1 MKRIWW
7 KPWTWS
13 GDAEIKLEA
22 QPVQL
27 NPNKERQLARAVGRL
42 QRVKAAI
49 AKGDQ
54 RPELQAEAKKLQQF
68 IDWAS

>member
-1 MKRIWW
+1 MKIWW
-7 KPWTWS
+7 KPSTWFAAP
-13 GDAEIKLEA
+13 DVKLEA

-27 NPNKERQLARAVGRL
+27 NPKKERQLARAIGRL

-49 AKGDQ
+49 AKGDP
-54 RPELQAEAKKLQQF
+54 RPELKEEARKLQQF